1 MDLPT
6 FIPIFPLPNVVLFPE
21 VPLPLYIFEPR
32 YREMVRD
39 ALAGSRVIGMT
50 LLRSN
55 WESEYA
61 GAPEIYRVGCAGRIV
76 DATPL
81 PDGTFSILL
90 AGLREFELVSEQR
103 ERAYRQATVT
113 WRDPVPEEPLPDGLR
128 RDLMRAV
135 EHHVGEDGR
144 ALTSE
149 LDDEEGAIGDTVL
162 VNFLAFWLELSPVE
176 KQALLEASGHGRAT
190 RLLEILEFQRH
201 VTGSGQGDAAGRR
214 MH

>member
-1 MDLPT
+1 
-6 FIPIFPLPNVVLFPE
+6 
-21 VPLPLYIFEPR
+21 
-32 YREMVRD
+32 VRD

-55 WESEYA
+55 WEAEYT

-81 PDGTFSILL
+81 PDGTFNILL

-103 ERAYRQATVT
+103 ERAYRQATVI
-113 WRDPVPEEPLPDGLR
+113 WRDPMPEEPLPDGLR

-135 EHHVGEDGR
+135 EVHVGEDGR

-149 LDDEEGAIGDTVL
+149 LDDEDGAIGDTVL

-176 KQALLEASGHGRAT
+176 KQALLEATGHERAT

-201 VTGSGQGDAAGRR
+201 VTGSGQGNAAGRR